1 MRKGTC
7 HCTWRSCGRLG
18 SQVCPLASAPFAACC
33 RVSPPDP
40 APAHPA
46 LAETV
51 RLLLAA
57 HPAGAEALDG
67 EGRTAAQ
74 VGSEG
79 GADEGALALVR
90 RAEFVSEASQSLLG

>member
-1 MRKGTC
+1 M
-7 HCTWRSCGRLG
+7 
-18 SQVCPLASAPFAACC
+18 
-33 RVSPPDP
+33 
-40 APAHPA
+40 
-46 LAETV
+46 

-67 EGRTAAQ
+67 EGRRAAQ

-79 GADEGALALVR
+79 GADEEALALVR

>member
-1 MRKGTC
+1 M
-7 HCTWRSCGRLG
+7 
-18 SQVCPLASAPFAACC
+18 CPLASAPFAA
-33 RVSPPDP
+33 VATLAPDP
-40 APAHPA
+40 VPAHPA

>member
-1 MRKGTC
+1 
-7 HCTWRSCGRLG
+7 
-18 SQVCPLASAPFAACC
+18 
-33 RVSPPDP
+33 
-40 APAHPA
+40 
-46 LAETV
+46 V
-51 RLLLAA
+51 RFLLAA

-79 GADEGALALVR
+79 GADEEALALVR

>member
-1 MRKGTC
+1 MR
-7 HCTWRSCGRLG
+7 
-18 SQVCPLASAPFAACC
+18 PLASAPFAA
-33 RVSPPDP
+33 VVALAPLDP
-40 APAHPA
+40 VAAHSA